1 MGRRA
6 LTVLAGVILMT
17 GAALAGGAEVFDFND
32 EVATADH
39 EHDAINRY
47 MVRAPEYTVSAVVVN
62 KEIPLHQH
70 DDGGHVLY
78 IVSGHGTA
86 TLDGQPVSLKPGA
99 LVHVPKGVKH
109 SITATGGRI
118 TLVDF
123 VGHAVDPD
131 RVEHHE

>member
-1 MGRRA
+1 MRRRA
-6 LTVLAGVILMT
+6 LTVLAGMLLMT
-17 GAALAGGAEVFDFND
+17 GAALAGDAEVFDFNR
-32 EVATADH
+32 EVATADR
-39 EHDAINRY
+39 EREAINRF

-70 DDGGHVLY
+70 DDGSHVLY

-99 LVHVPKGVKH
+99 LVHIPRGVRH
-109 SITATGGRI
+109 SITAKGGRL

-123 VGHAVDPD
+123 VSHAVDPN
-131 RVEHHE
+131 RLEHHE